1 MTTGIV
7 ILLQSHTML
16 IQGAHD
22 NEKGFTLVELL
33 VVITIVG
40 VLGGI
45 AAVSFNT
52 SRNVR
57 DLQTSAQNTLSV
69 IRLAQSKTLAG
80 ENDSAWGVR
89 LESSQITLFAGD
101 TFAGATFTQVYA
113 LPPSIEITGIALNGG
128 GSDVVFK
135 RITGQTDQNGTFVVD
150 VAASPGTSFPVTID
164 ISGKAYETATFP
176 AIAVTR
182 SVDARHRSFTLGWSI
197 KTATTMTLTFSDP
210 PNPDTVQT
218 VTMSTFFDA
227 GKTKFDWSG
236 TVTVGGLDQVLRIHT
251 TTLTDTDTVLSID
264 RDCRKNTKKLAI
276 AIDGKAI
283 TTYEADCA
291 TIGVGAFGGTISEP

>member
-1 MTTGIV
+1 
-7 ILLQSHTML
+7 ML
-16 IQGAHD
+16 IQCAHD

-33 VVITIVG
+33 VVITIVV

-57 DLQTSAQNTLSV
+57 DLQTSAQNTLAV

-80 ENDSAWGVR
+80 ENDSSWGVHVQ
-89 LESSQITLFAGD
+89 SNQITLFAGD
-101 TFAGATFTQVYA
+101 TSGGATFTQSYA
-113 LPPSIEITGIALNGG
+113 LPPSIEITNIALNGG
-128 GSDVVFK
+128 GSDIIFNRV
-135 RITGQTDQNGTFVVD
+135 TGQTDQNGTFVMD
-150 VAASPGTSFPVTID
+150 VAANPGNSFPVTID
-164 ISGKAYETATFP
+164 ISGKAYETASFP
-176 AIAVTR
+176 AIAVAR

-197 KTATTMTLTFSDP
+197 KTATAMTLTFSDP
-210 PNPDTVQT
+210 SNPDTVQT
-218 VTMSTFFDA
+218 VTMSSFFDA

-236 TVTVGGLDQVLRIHT
+236 MITVGGLDQALRIHT
-251 TTLTDTDTVLSID
+251 TSLTDTDTVLSVD

-283 TTYEADCA
+283 ATYEADCIA
-291 TIGVGAFGGTISEP
+291 ITVGAFGGIVSEP